1 MTATTGLGLVP
12 AAVETE
18 IQLGTNAVRLT
29 FEADDGTAYRF
40 ILDQPMLMN
49 LVSRLHAR
57 LERGPL
63 TPVSLDRVRPG
74 ASIQVHGTNV
84 SALPDGGLRIVL
96 LAEMEDRV
104 VTVPFEL
111 DRTGAEELKAKLPA

>member
-12 AAVETE
+12 AALGTET
-18 IQLGTNAVRLT
+18 QVGTNAVRLT

-40 ILDQPMLMN
+40 ILDQPMLMT
-49 LVSRLHAR
+49 LVSKLHAR

-74 ASIQVHGTNV
+74 ASIQVHGTDI

-111 DRTGAEELKAKLPA
+111 DRTGTEELKAKLPT